1 MLKREKYCEFPFSK
15 SRIIH
20 ILPHSNFK
28 MSISYTR
35 WKDEKDEWAG
45 TEKRNWRLSRLFS
58 GQNQTCTLA
67 SVIWNFVSSIHPA
80 MSYFHAFSHAAALY
94 LGFYSLDSIQ
104 TYSVNIS
111 LLVSGYSVIL
121 WHSLST
127 AALVHIL

>member
-1 MLKREKYCEFPFSK
+1 MLDERMKKISELELRRE
-15 SRIIH
+15 
-20 ILPHSNFK
+20 
-28 MSISYTR
+28 T
-35 WKDEKDEWAG
+35 EW
-45 TEKRNWRLSRLFS
+45 LSRLFS

-111 LLVSGYSVIL
+111 LLVSGHSVIL
-121 WHSLST
+121 
-127 AALVHIL
+127 